1 MRVKVPRDL
10 AGGSLLNAHR
20 WVKSTI
26 ARQNPGGS
34 TDNYK
39 IQETNGTP
47 ISLSDLTS
55 RTFDEV
61 LVISGTRNN
70 PGHERG
76 MLSERAAE
84 RGFIDADTS
93 AYPVAS
99 PDWRY
104 PSYTGNNRIGNNV
117 AQLLPKDIDPSMLN
131 RLAAQNG
138 MFSALNTTTKLLYTD
153 DSHNLGSQGTDPK
166 IAALLQ
172 TYANAQRTLQH
183 PILPNPARTF
193 FGPDM
198 NDGYRGILSPDEA
211 IKMWA
216 GDKFQI
222 SGGLDNKQSTQL
234 MDRARI
240 VRMYDLDNPDNITNF
255 VDDVLTPYLVVSTAN
270 TNLLKAMR
278 HGDYWETTEKALGR
292 FKGDYANT
300 PQWKKLLAMLP
311 IHANCF
317 YEGKDYALIAHPVF
331 QRQSLAIQAMDKKLI
346 KRIMKIV
353 KEHPDNADDAIS
365 AGELRS
371 RVIQRGGIQGLI
383 DRLLVPERR
392 ELNRLLLAQEDVLA
406 TTEPAAHLNLLREL
420 YLGDRR
426 DANIASSISELTSES
441 KVTYQRDIAGFRPT
455 APPYWPKPVVLAVM
469 DALKENIHAFLEKTD
484 RFGLAFKQLASIPHV
499 ALDTSKD
506 IVLKLGKEEATVSL
520 ESLMNLRAVLGQYT
534 AGTTFGENYFGK
546 KVNRIEAPHRSK
558 IVFKAND
565 HRLIKGRVADR
576 PKYWTDIRFILAAYT
591 KDPEFFKEK
600 QRWDP
605 ANENKMKKRG
615 LVAQDND
622 EIMAIF
628 DQMIHHY
635 SRTEYQDLSD
645 DALNL
650 LSIFIEVEDTA
661 RGKYNYAMSEN
672 DRAFVLYL
680 LESIFNVVKSEAAI
694 LTEEGNGP
702 GGRSDAEIVNVL
714 RHMQRPDSTLDEDQ
728 LNNRLYINRMIRSM
742 SDDFIADW
750 RAEGDLIPRPSE
762 VHQRFD
768 ELDREFE
775 NNEYAR
781 SVVATER
788 ARVLEVVDQERTSFD
803 VWNEQAAM
811 QRARR
816 EGRTGDPDQMT
827 LDQWMEE

>member
-20 WVKSTI
+20 WVKSTV

-39 IQETNGTP
+39 IQGTDGTP
-47 ISLSDLTS
+47 LSLSDLTS

-61 LVISGTRNN
+61 LVISGTRSN

-84 RGFIDADTS
+84 RGFIDAETS

-104 PSYTGNNRIGNNV
+104 PSYTGNNRIGNNI
-117 AQLLPKDIDPSMLN
+117 AQLLPKDIDTSMLN

-153 DSHNLGSQGTDPK
+153 EGNFGDSATDPK

-183 PILPNPARTF
+183 PVLPNPARTF

-198 NDGYRGILSPDEA
+198 NEGYRGVLSPDEA

-216 GDKFQI
+216 GNKFQI

-255 VDDVLTPYLVVSTAN
+255 IDDVLTPYLVTSTAN
-270 TNLLKAMR
+270 ANLLKAMR
-278 HGDYWETTEKALGR
+278 HGDYWETTEKTLGR
-292 FKGDYANT
+292 FKGDYTRT

-311 IHANCF
+311 MHANCF
-317 YEGKDYALIAHPVF
+317 YEGKDYALIAHPIF

-353 KEHPDNADDAIS
+353 KEHPDNVDDAIS
-365 AGELRS
+365 PGQVRS
-371 RVIQRGGIQGLI
+371 VIQGSGIQGLI
-383 DRLLVPERR
+383 DRLLVPEKR
-392 ELNRLLLAQEDVLA
+392 ELNRLLIAQEKVLA
-406 TTEPAAHLNLLREL
+406 TTEPAEHLSLLREL

-426 DANIASSISELTSES
+426 DANIASSVKDMTATT
-441 KVTYQRDIAGFRPT
+441 KVTYQRDVAGFRPT
-455 APPYWPKPVVLAVM
+455 PPPYWPKAVVLAVM
-469 DALKENIHAFLEKTD
+469 DTLKENIHAFLEKTD

-499 ALDTSKD
+499 SLDKSKD
-506 IVLKLGKEEATVSL
+506 IIFKLGKEQARISV
-520 ESLMNLRAVLGQYT
+520 ESLMNLRAVLSQYT
-534 AGTTFGENYFGK
+534 AAKIFEEDKLGK
-546 KVNRIEAPHRSK
+546 KENRIEAPHRTE
-558 IVFKAND
+558 IIFKSND
-565 HRLIKGRVADR
+565 HRLFKGRSADK
-576 PKYWTDIRFILAAYT
+576 PKYWQDIRFILAAHT
-591 KDPEFFKEK
+591 NDPEFFKEK

-605 ANENKMKKRG
+605 ANANKMKKRG

-622 EIMAIF
+622 EIMSVF
-628 DQMIHHY
+628 DQMIHQY

-645 DALNL
+645 DTLNM

-661 RGKYNYAMSEN
+661 RNKYNYAMSEN

-680 LESIFNVVKSEAAI
+680 LESIFDMVRSEAAI
-694 LTEEGNGP
+694 MTESDNGP

-714 RHMQRPDSTLDEDQ
+714 RHMQRPDSTLDGDQ
-728 LNNRLYINRMIRSM
+728 LNNRLHINRMIRSM

-762 VHQRFD
+762 VHERFD

-816 EGRTGDPDQMT
+816 EGQTGDPDQMT